1 MQRTFT
7 TIGKDY
13 NRESVRSRL
22 VNVINSIEWQSLP
35 CELGMMPGEG
45 IKQTIKQFRI
55 PKVSHV
61 AVSSDLAPYGLYGIR
76 GYYKNGMAELFVV
89 DAGSEIVPVVSDFY
103 PKEV

>member
-7 TIGKDY
+7 KIGSEY
-13 NRESVRSRL
+13 NDEPVRPRL
-22 VNVINSIEWQSLP
+22 VKAIAAIEWQTIP
-35 CELGMMPGEG
+35 CTLGMMPGEG
-45 IKQTIKQFRI
+45 IKQTIKEFHI

-89 DAGSEIVPVVSDFY
+89 DSGCEIVPVVSDFY
-103 PKEV
+103 PKED